1 MVSFNKDAV
10 HSNFLEV
17 IPTCWTPWMGHPLES
32 EEEEEVKKSRR
43 NKARLLLSPSD
54 PELETM
60 HEAGT
65 VSGTEKALQPVQM
78 TSH

>member
-1 MVSFNKDAV
+1 MG
-10 HSNFLEV
+10 
-17 IPTCWTPWMGHPLES
+17 CPWEE

-54 PELETM
+54 PEHDTV

-65 VSGTEKALQPVQM
+65 ASGTEKALQPVQM

>member
-1 MVSFNKDAV
+1 
-10 HSNFLEV
+10 
-17 IPTCWTPWMGHPLES
+17 MGRPLES

-54 PELETM
+54 PELDTM
-60 HEAGT
+60 PEART